1 MSEESKGYDSGGKKY
16 TLHPESTTTRVSVD
30 GIRIDVGGE
39 PVVLTE
45 DQVSRVEAVDGV
57 KLSEV

>member
-16 TLHPESTTTRVSVD
+16 TLDPESTTTRVTVD
-30 GIRIDVGGE
+30 GIRITVGDA
-39 PVVLTE
+39 VVLTE